1 MCSNYKQRLISL
13 KPFSIFTEMF
23 VHSLMSAIILRGTQ
37 QAGDRVGAGVTPHKC
52 RRLHGSYE
60 EIKDANLHPLSS
72 SREVVSCRL
81 T

>member
-23 VHSLMSAIILRGTQ
+23 VHSLMSAIILRSTQ
-37 QAGDRVGAGVTPHKC
+37 HAEDCVEAGMTPHKC
-52 RRLHGSYE
+52 RRLHVSSK
-60 EIKDANLHPLSS
+60 EIKDENLHPPSS
-72 SREVVSCRL
+72 SRDVVSCCL